1 MLKPYLAYII
11 IYSISL
17 GALVICAIIEKI
29 VSNSAKETKFTKWWR
44 NNIVGED
51 LYKNNLKK

>member
-17 GALVICAIIEKI
+17 GLLVICAIIEKM
-29 VSNSAKETKFTKWWR
+29 VGNSTKETKFTKWWR

>member
-17 GALVICAIIEKI
+17 GTLVICAIIEKI

-44 NNIVGED
+44 NNIVGGRS
-51 LYKNNLKK
+51 LQK